1 MFTGSHRHSQMPAKA
16 KNEQLSRS
24 WYAGPCVAPVKYLFM
39 CENGFQKRSMRMI
52 KESKIMTMIRMD
64 HLENIE
70 RIQFE
75 MR

>member
-1 MFTGSHRHSQMPAKA
+1 MPAKA

-39 CENGFQKRSMRMI
+39 CENGFQKHSMRMI

-64 HLENIE
+64 HLENI
-70 RIQFE
+70 
-75 MR
+75 